1 MIVGWEIWVV
11 EKLDL
16 VVESETKLESDRCL
30 QWLEYWAHN
39 LLRLQGF
46 VG

>member
-1 MIVGWEIWVV
+1 MILGCETLAV
-11 EKLDL
+11 ETLDL